1 MKIVYTSHASKK
13 FTFLKELGW
22 DMMPLMVDNVIKHPS
37 VKQNGYAGTTIA
49 TGPVNVAHELRVV
62 YSQVGDIITIVTF
75 YPIKK
80 GRYDKK

>member
-1 MKIVYTSHASKK
+1 MKIVYTSHALKK

-22 DMMPLMVDNVIKHPS
+22 DMTPLMVDNVVKHP
-37 VKQNGYAGTTIA
+37 VGIQKGYAGTNVV
-49 TGPVNVAHELRVV
+49 TGSVNMAHDLRVV
-62 YSQVGDIITIVTF
+62 YSQAGDIITIVTF